1 MTVEK
6 RALPWPPM
14 GYHSAESSN
23 PIREP
28 DTKGLRMIEFDT
40 AFEEDYQK
48 ALDEWRKRDA

>member
-40 AFEEDYQK
+40 AFGEDYQK
-48 ALDEWRKRDA
+48 ALAEWRKRDA